1 MAAVLVQLL
10 PLILGAVLA
19 PIWIIIVLL
28 LLASPQGLLKA
39 TAFVL
44 GMTLIRALQ
53 GLIFGYVFGASP
65 DNAPDS
71 GGSSPIVSTLL
82 LVVGILLLIM
92 AYLKW
97 RKADDPDEPPPKW
110 MQSFESISPLH
121 ALGLGAL
128 FVGIGV
134 KLWVFTLSAL
144 SIISGAEL
152 GRSAGVLA
160 YLIYMVLAQ
169 GALIAAI
176 VVYAVVPTAAGLLTR
191 ALDWLT
197 RYNRPIS
204 IAVGL
209 IFGTYFGYQGIRG
222 LLS

>member
-1 MAAVLVQLL
+1 MGAMLVQLL

-28 LLASPQGLLKA
+28 LLASPHGLVKA
-39 TAFVL
+39 SAFVL
-44 GMTLIRALQ
+44 GMTLVRLVQ
-53 GLIFGYVFGASP
+53 GLIFGAVFASSP
-65 DNAPDS
+65 DNLSDS
-71 GGSSPIVSTLL
+71 DGSTPIVSTLL

-92 AYLKW
+92 AFRKW
-97 RKADDPDEPPPKW
+97 RKEADPDDPPPKW
-110 MQSFESISPLH
+110 MQSLEQISSLQ

-144 SIISGAEL
+144 SIISAADLEPAV
-152 GRSAGVLA
+152 RASV
-160 YLIYMVLAQ
+160 YVIYIVLAQ
-169 GALIAAI
+169 SALIAAI
-176 VVYAVVPTAAGLLTR
+176 LIYAFVPKAAAQLQQ

-204 IAVGL
+204 VGVGL
-209 IFGTYFGYQGIRG
+209 IFGIYFSYKGLAG
-222 LLS
+222 LLP